1 MADPVQCDEC
11 GAILAEDDLFCGECG
26 AVRPPGT
33 EVSQP
38 AVDAPAL
45 APPAPPPAPS
55 PVALSPVALSPVA
68 RYRALF
74 IVLIVLGI
82 VTCILALISFLVVG
96 ALPSDVTTPQEAWL
110 LSGICCLL
118 PVGVAGLGLLI
129 AGVVVWRKLLR
140 DQ

>member
-38 AVDAPAL
+38 ALDAPAS
-45 APPAPPPAPS
+45 APPAPPSAP
-55 PVALSPVALSPVA
+55 SPVA

-96 ALPSDVTTPQEAWL
+96 ALPSDVTTPQEDWL

-129 AGVVVWRKLLR
+129 AGVVVWRKMLR

>member
-1 MADPVQCDEC
+1 MGDPVQCDEC
-11 GAILAEDDLFCGECG
+11 GAVLTEDDLFCGECG

-33 EVSQP
+33 GVSQP
-38 AVDAPAL
+38 AVDAPA
-45 APPAPPPAPS
+45 APS
-55 PVALSPVALSPVA
+55 PVAPSPVA

-96 ALPSDVTTPQEAWL
+96 ALPSDVTTPQEDWL

-118 PVGVAGLGLLI
+118 PFGVAGLGLLI
-129 AGVVVWRKLLR
+129 AGVVVWRKMLR

>member
-1 MADPVQCDEC
+1 MGERVQCDEC
-11 GAILAEDDLFCGECG
+11 GAVLAEDELFCGECG

-38 AVDAPAL
+38 AADAL
-45 APPAPPPAPS
+45 ASEPPASHPAPS
-55 PVALSPVALSPVA
+55 PVAPSPVA

-96 ALPSDVTTPQEAWL
+96 ALPSDVTTPQEDWV

-140 DQ
+140 DE

>member
-1 MADPVQCDEC
+1 MGDSVQCDEC

-38 AVDAPAL
+38 VPNAPL
-45 APPAPPPAPS
+45 PAP
-55 PVALSPVALSPVA
+55 SPVA

-96 ALPSDVTTPQEAWL
+96 ALPSDVTTPQEDWL

-118 PVGVAGLGLLI
+118 PLGVAGLGLLI

-140 DQ
+140 NH

>member
-33 EVSQP
+33 GVSQS
-38 AVDAPAL
+38 AVDAPAS
-45 APPAPPPAPS
+45 APPAPPSAP
-55 PVALSPVALSPVA
+55 SPVA

-96 ALPSDVTTPQEAWL
+96 ALPSDVTTPQEDWL

-118 PVGVAGLGLLI
+118 PLGVAGLGLLI
-129 AGVVVWRKLLR
+129 ASVVVWRKMLI

>member
-1 MADPVQCDEC
+1 VAPSPV
-11 GAILAEDDLFCGECG
+11 
-26 AVRPPGT
+26 
-33 EVSQP
+33 
-38 AVDAPAL
+38 AL
-45 APPAPPPAPS
+45 S

>member
-1 MADPVQCDEC
+1 MGDPVQCDEC

-38 AVDAPAL
+38 AVDAP
-45 APPAPPPAPS
+45 PPAPS
-55 PVALSPVALSPVA
+55 PVA
-68 RYRALF
+68 RYRVLF

-96 ALPSDVTTPQEAWL
+96 ALPSDVTTPQDDWL

-118 PVGVAGLGLLI
+118 PFGVVGVGLLI
-129 AGVVVWRKLLR
+129 AAVVVWRKLHR
-140 DQ
+140 DR

>member
-55 PVALSPVALSPVA
+55 PVAPSPVALSPVA

>member
-1 MADPVQCDEC
+1 MGDPVQCEEC
-11 GAILAEDDLFCGECG
+11 GAVLAGDDLFCGECG

-33 EVSQP
+33 GAPQP
-38 AVDAPAL
+38 AGDSPT
-45 APPAPPPAPS
+45 PTTPAPPPAP
-55 PVALSPVALSPVA
+55 SPVA

-96 ALPSDVTTPQEAWL
+96 ALPSDVTTPQEDWL

-118 PVGVAGLGLLI
+118 PFGVAGLGMLI
-129 AGVVVWRKLLR
+129 AAVVVWRKLLMER
-140 DQ
+140 